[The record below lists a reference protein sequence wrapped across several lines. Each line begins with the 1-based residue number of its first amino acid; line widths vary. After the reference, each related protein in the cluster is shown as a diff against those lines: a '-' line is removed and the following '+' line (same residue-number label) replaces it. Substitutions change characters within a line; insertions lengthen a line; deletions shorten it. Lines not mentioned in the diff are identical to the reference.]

1 MNSRGQESLG
11 ITLQATYHKGDSG
24 DDDVE
29 GGKLESGSTDD
40 GRGGQMES
48 VTGSGMV
55 GCLRVKV
62 LVSTL
67 ELKSG
72 FSTLE
77 LSRAT

>member
-11 ITLQATYHKGDSG
+11 VTLEAAYHKGDSG

-48 VTGSGMV
+48 VIGSGMV
-55 GCLRVKV
+55 GYLRVKV
-62 LVSTL
+62 LVSIL

-72 FSTLE
+72 SSILD
-77 LSRAT
+77 LSGAT